1 LNYVKQRKKNLGE
14 VEDPFY
20 ESNLEL
26 LNTIKLP
33 VNLHYLTDQL
43 PGPNYMPLETDAH
56 YRTEF
61 GIDKSH

>member
-1 LNYVKQRKKNLGE
+1 

-43 PGPNYMPLETDAH
+43 PGPNYLPLETDAH

-61 GIDKSH
+61 GNDKREL